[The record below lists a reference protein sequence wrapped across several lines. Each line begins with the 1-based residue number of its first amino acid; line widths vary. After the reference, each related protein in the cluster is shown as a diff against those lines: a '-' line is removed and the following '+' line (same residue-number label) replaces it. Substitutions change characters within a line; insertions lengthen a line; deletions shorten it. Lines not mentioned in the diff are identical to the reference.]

1 MRKKDTPPLF
11 LAFIGLVAGVMA
23 CNPPTTPREAP
34 PPSMTPAA
42 TSATP
47 AQDTTLPSPT
57 PTSPQA
63 TSTVPEP
70 TVAEPTVAEPTVAE
84 PTVAEPT
91 STQTPLPTQ
100 PPTPSAGR
108 ATPAPPASTG
118 PLDFAEPTRLDS
130 YQALTDGGFE
140 ATITLRITG
149 GAPPY
154 IVHHDLETFTT
165 EAPNPAIVF
174 EAQGCSA
181 LVHTIIVESA
191 DGQRV
196 QHDYWI
202 PAPWCD

>member
-1 MRKKDTPPLF
+1 MRKKDKVSLF
-11 LAFIGLVAGVMA
+11 LALIGLVAGVLA
-23 CNPPTTPREAP
+23 CNAPMIPREAP

-42 TSATP
+42 ESATP

-57 PTSPQA
+57 QTSPQA
-63 TSTVPEP
+63 TPTVPES
-70 TVAEPTVAEPTVAE
+70 TVAEPTVAGPTVAE
-84 PTVAEPT
+84 PTA
-91 STQTPLPTQ
+91 TQTPLPTQ

-108 ATPAPPASTG
+108 PTPAPPASTG
-118 PLDFAEPTRLDS
+118 PLDFPEPTRLDS
-130 YQALTDGGFE
+130 YGPLTDGGFE

-154 IVHHDLETFTT
+154 IVHHDLDTFTT
-165 EAPNPAIVF
+165 EAPNPTIVF

>member
-1 MRKKDTPPLF
+1 MRKKDIAPLF
-11 LAFIGLVAGVMA
+11 LAPIGLVAGILA
-23 CNPPTTPREAP
+23 CNAPMTTREAI

-42 TSATP
+42 ESTTP

-57 PTSPQA
+57 QAPPQA
-63 TSTVPEP
+63 TPTVPES
-70 TVAEPTVAEPTVAE
+70 TVAEPTVAGPTA
-84 PTVAEPT
+84 
-91 STQTPLPTQ
+91 TQTPLPTQ

-108 ATPAPPASTG
+108 PTPAPPASTG
-118 PLDFAEPTRLDS
+118 PLDFPEPTRLDN
-130 YQALTDGGFE
+130 YQPLADGGFE

-154 IVHHDLETFTT
+154 IVHHDMETFTT
-165 EAPNPAIVF
+165 ETPNPAIVF

>member
-1 MRKKDTPPLF
+1 MKKMDKAPLF
-11 LAFIGLVAGVMA
+11 LALIGLVAGTLA
-23 CNPPTTPREAP
+23 CHAPTTPREAT
-34 PPSMTPAA
+34 PPSMTPTAESTA
-42 TSATP
+42 P

-57 PTSPQA
+57 QTSPRA
-63 TSTVPEP
+63 TPTIPES

-84 PTVAEPT
+84 PTVAGPT
-91 STQTPLPTQ
+91 ATQTPLPTQ

-108 ATPAPPASTG
+108 PTPAPPVSTG
-118 PLDFAEPTRLDS
+118 PLDFKEPARLDS
-130 YQALTDGGFE
+130 YRALTNGGFE
-140 ATITLRITG
+140 ATIILRITG

-154 IVHHDLETFTT
+154 IVHHDLDTFTT

-174 EAQGCSA
+174 DAQGCSA

-202 PAPWCD
+202 AAPWCD

>member
-1 MRKKDTPPLF
+1 MRKKHKAPLF
-11 LAFIGLVAGVMA
+11 LALIGLVAGVLA
-23 CNPPTTPREAP
+23 CNAPMTPREAP

-42 TSATP
+42 ESATP

-57 PTSPQA
+57 QTSPQA
-63 TSTVPEP
+63 TPTVPEP

-84 PTVAEPT
+84 PTA
-91 STQTPLPTQ
+91 TQTPLPTQ

-118 PLDFAEPTRLDS
+118 PLDFPEPTRLDS
-130 YQALTDGGFE
+130 YRPLTNGGFE

-154 IVHHDLETFTT
+154 IVHHDMDTFTAK
-165 EAPNPAIVF
+165 APNPAIVF